1 MVGRHTIKHPYLI
14 FFMLHIGRH
23 DTAMILPALVAM
35 LMLALVKGAL
45 EMTPVQMRRVRLAQ
59 IVDANFGRD
68 VVVVG
73 EAVVG
78 VAEVLVEGILGH

>member
-1 MVGRHTIKHPYLI
+1 
-14 FFMLHIGRH
+14 MLHIGRH

>member
-1 MVGRHTIKHPYLI
+1 
-14 FFMLHIGRH
+14 MLHIGRH

-35 LMLALVKGAL
+35 LMLALVKGAV

-78 VAEVLVEGILGH
+78 VAEHVGEVV